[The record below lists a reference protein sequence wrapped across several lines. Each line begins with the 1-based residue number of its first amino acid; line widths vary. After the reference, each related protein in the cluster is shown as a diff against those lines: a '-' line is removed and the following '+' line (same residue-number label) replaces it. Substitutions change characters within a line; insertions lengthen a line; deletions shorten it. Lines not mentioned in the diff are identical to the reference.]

1 VARSSRKYFSR
12 IWLHPRY
19 ESRGEK
25 RKRKNFNRFHILLW
39 LPPETYHQNL
49 AIQKKNLQNL
59 ANLGF
64 SFSFSFFSH
73 EKFFVW
79 VKIIFFSCRNLA
91 TIRQ

>member
-12 IWLHPRY
+12 IWLHPRH
-19 ESRGEK
+19 ESRGGGK
-25 RKRKNFNRFHILLW
+25 KKLNAFYILLW
-39 LPPETYHQNL
+39 LPPETYHPKSGDSKEN
-49 AIQKKNLQNL
+49 ILQNL
-59 ANLGF
+59 ANFGF
-64 SFSFSFFSH
+64 SFSFSFSH